1 MVLESR
7 DSLKRWRKPVRS
19 LFRKLE
25 DLEFKVIFSLKKKKR
40 NKERKPGSVW
50 VRMDRRVGYWLYL
63 CLGKLDNWRV
73 DLET

>member
-25 DLEFKVIFSLKKKKR
+25 DLEFKVIFSFKKKKETKKG
-40 NKERKPGSVW
+40 NQAVFG
-50 VRMDRRVGYWLYL
+50 
-63 CLGKLDNWRV
+63 
-73 DLET
+73 LEWTDVLAIGCICAWAN